1 MEHYVTLFDGLFL
14 PQGLA
19 LHRSMERHAG
29 PYTLWVLCM
38 DPQAHSV
45 LTALQLPNV
54 RLIALAD
61 AETLELLR
69 VKPTRSRGEYCW
81 TITAHT
87 PQLVF
92 EREPSARRVTYL
104 DADLWFRQNPT
115 PIFQEF
121 QASGKAV
128 LITEHAYAPEFEQS
142 HANGRYC
149 VQFVTFVRDRGEG
162 VRQWWAERCIEW
174 CYARDE
180 DGKFG
185 DQKYLDDWPLR
196 FADQVHV
203 LARKE
208 LAQGPWSLSRFPPS
222 DAVTYHFHGLRLLR
236 RGHVLL
242 TYQYTIFDGARAMLY
257 EPYLCDLDAGIRR
270 LGEAG
275 ITPRAQLDRSVWHQR
290 VLLAGHRVAAAWRR
304 LRLRRTARL
313 GQR

>member
-29 PYTLWVLCM
+29 HYTLWVLCM
-38 DPQAHSV
+38 DVQVHSV

-61 AETLELLR
+61 AETPDLLR
-69 VKPTRSRGEYCW
+69 VKPTRTRGEYCW
-81 TITAHT
+81 TITAQT

-92 EREPSARRVTYL
+92 EREPAAERVTYL
-104 DADLWFRQNPT
+104 DADLWFRQNPA
-115 PIFQEF
+115 PIFEEF

-149 VQFVTFVRDRGEG
+149 VQFVSFVRDRGEG
-162 VRQWWAERCIEW
+162 VRQWWAARCIEW

-185 DQKYLDDWPLR
+185 DQKYLDDWPMR
-196 FADQVHV
+196 FADSVHV

-236 RGHVLL
+236 HGHVLL
-242 TYQYTIFDGARAMLY
+242 TYQYTIFDGAQALLY
-257 EPYLCDLDAGIRR
+257 EPYLRDLAAGIGR
-270 LGEAG
+270 LGELG
-275 ITPRAQLDRSVWHQR
+275 VTPRPQLDRGIWQQR
-290 VLLAGHRVAAAWRR
+290 ALLAGHRLAAAWRR
-304 LRLRRTARL
+304 LCLRRTARL
-313 GQR
+313 NRR